1 MVDWKNIKV
10 QEKVETVEKPKAEV
24 SEEVANFYV
33 EVAMTG
39 YTNYIKAK
47 YEDWQNRCYPNPDE
61 LQQKVSV
68 DMIKQFKD
76 GVSYKSGSKYI
87 KVIRNDG
94 QTSVHSFIVNTSN
107 DAKFKYGDI
116 LKAASWRAP
125 ARNFARGNIF
135 AKEYGTISWTGA

>member
-1 MVDWKNIKV
+1 MIDWKNIKV
-10 QEKVETVEKPKAEV
+10 KEEAVETVEKPKV
-24 SEEVANFYV
+24 EESVAD
-33 EVAMTG
+33 AMTV
-39 YTNYIKAK
+39 YTDYIKAK

-61 LQQKVSV
+61 LQQKVSI

-76 GVSYKSGSKYI
+76 GISYKPGSKYI

>member
-1 MVDWKNIKV
+1 MIDWKNIKV
-10 QEKVETVEKPKAEV
+10 KEEEVETVEKPKV
-24 SEEVANFYV
+24 EESVAD
-33 EVAMTG
+33 AMTV
-39 YTNYIKAK
+39 YTDYIKAK
-47 YEDWQNRCYPNPDE
+47 YADWQNRCYPNPDE
-61 LQQKVSV
+61 LQQKISV
-68 DMIKQFKD
+68 DMIKQFTD
-76 GVSYKSGSKYI
+76 GISYKPGSKYI

>member
-1 MVDWKNIKV
+1 MIDWKNIKV
-10 QEKVETVEKPKAEV
+10 KEEEVETVEKPKV
-24 SEEVANFYV
+24 EESVAD
-33 EVAMTG
+33 AMTG
-39 YTNYIKAK
+39 YTDYIKAK

-61 LQQKVSV
+61 LQQKVSI

-76 GVSYKSGSKYI
+76 GISYKPGSKYI